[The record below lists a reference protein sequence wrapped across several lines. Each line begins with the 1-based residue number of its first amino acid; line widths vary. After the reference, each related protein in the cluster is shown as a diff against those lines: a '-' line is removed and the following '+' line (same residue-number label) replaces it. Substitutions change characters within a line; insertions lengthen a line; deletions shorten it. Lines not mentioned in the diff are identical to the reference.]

1 MMRFDDSC
9 KVGVH
14 RAKMQCHSE
23 RSEESIKTSKTRRF
37 FVVPPTAGLLRMT
50 GKNRSCGWTLAG
62 TVLIVCFLLLVS
74 CLGKGTQKPT
84 EFYLLQPLNPSI
96 EEQGAA
102 TGEGIVLAIGPV
114 RARDYLNRPQI
125 VTRTSTNEIKIHDFH
140 YWGEPLSTNFT
151 AVLAQN
157 LSVFLST
164 DRIIIFPYR
173 SKQELPLEYQVAV
186 DVIRFDGEPGVEA
199 KLLAQYYILEFKEN
213 EKKQIVTRQ
222 ASFSKPLADKSFETL
237 VAAMSELVA
246 DLSREIA
253 EEIKAA
259 STR

>member
-1 MMRFDDSC
+1 MMPFD
-9 KVGVH
+9 
-14 RAKMQCHSE
+14 
-23 RSEESIKTSKTRRF
+23 RSYLT
-37 FVVPPTAGLLRMT
+37 
-50 GKNRSCGWTLAG
+50 G
-62 TVLIVCFLLLVS
+62 TVLMILFIFLGG

-84 EFYLLQPLNPSI
+84 EYYLLQPLNSSM
-96 EEQGAA
+96 EEQGVAA
-102 TGEGIVLAIGPV
+102 GEGIVLGVGPV

-125 VTRTSTNEIKIHDFH
+125 VTRTSTNEITIHDFH
-140 YWGEPLSTNFT
+140 YWGEPLSTNLT
-151 AVLAQN
+151 AILAQN

-199 KLLAQYYILEFKEN
+199 TLLAQYYILEFKEN

>member
-1 MMRFDDSC
+1 MRFDDSC

-102 TGEGIVLAIGPV
+102 AGEGIVLGIGPV
-114 RARDYLNRPQI
+114 RVRDYLNRPQI

-140 YWGEPLSTNFT
+140 YWGEPLSSNFT
-151 AVLAQN
+151 AILAQN
-157 LSVFLST
+157 LSVLLST
-164 DRIIIFPYR
+164 DRILIFPYR
-173 SKQELPLEYQVAV
+173 SKQDLPLEYQVAV
-186 DVIRFDGEPGVEA
+186 DVIFFDGEPGVEA
-199 KLLAQYYILEFKEN
+199 SLVAQYYILEFKEN

-253 EEIKAA
+253 GEIKAA

>member
-151 AVLAQN
+151 AILAQN

>member
-1 MMRFDDSC
+1 MRFDDSC

-50 GKNRSCGWTLAG
+50 GKNRFSGWTLAG

-102 TGEGIVLAIGPV
+102 AGEGIVLGIGPV
-114 RARDYLNRPQI
+114 RVRDYLNRPQV

-151 AVLAQN
+151 AILAQN

-186 DVIRFDGEPGVEA
+186 DVIRFDGKPGVEA
-199 KLLAQYYILEFKEN
+199 TLLAQYYILEFKEN

-222 ASFSKPLADKSFETL
+222 ASLSKPLADKSFETL